1 MVDQKEL
8 QTPQDKPET
17 IKEIY
22 QPQANTVCKPDDVE
36 CNQRLISAFG
46 DCV

>member
-1 MVDQKEL
+1 MVDQNEL
-8 QTPQDKPET
+8 QTQQDKPET

-22 QPQANTVCKPDDVE
+22 QPKDNTVCKLDDVE
-36 CNQRLISAFG
+36 CNQRLIAAFS